1 MSGCVCPPG
10 LVSDGSGGCV
20 AEEDC
25 PCLHNEAAYRPGD
38 TIRVDCNTWWV
49 WGAWRWG
56 CGGQRDHRGSGL
68 SWSWSVVLGGRQRK
82 S

>member
-1 MSGCVCPPG
+1 M
-10 LVSDGSGGCV
+10 

-49 WGAWRWG
+49 QGPSKAEL
-56 CGGQRDHRGSGL
+56 CSG
-68 SWSWSVVLGGRQRK
+68 VGVGGRETTGTAA
-82 S
+82 